1 MTAFIIKDDAFQT
14 ILFDQA
20 MLLEMII
27 YQLDL
32 DLVGV
37 EPCGK
42 AAISKIA
49 QLRPDIIWIDTPLSD
64 CPDGISIAR
73 EIREIYKPIIIG
85 LTGNPDPKN
94 WTQAKSFG
102 FHDCLVKPLSV
113 SKVKSSVQSIR
124 AAM

>member
-27 YQLDL
+27 YQMDL

-42 AAISKIA
+42 EAILKIA

-64 CPDGISIAR
+64 CPDGVSIAR
-73 EIREIYKPIIIG
+73 NIRKIYQPIIIG
-85 LTGNPDPKN
+85 LTGDQNPKSRS
-94 WTQAKSFG
+94 QAKSIG